1 MYFIPQKQKEKK
13 METVNI
19 REINNE
25 LHTNSGNVL
34 KRLIEVSTAR
44 EQNEIKLKKMKT
56 DYEVLT
62 ESRQRLLY
70 VFAASRLGDFNN
82 IISFSRSIES
92 LKWDAKWQS
101 YKVYEYDTKL
111 GAFYALLKEL
121 PVQQL
126 EELLKYD
133 Y

>member
-1 MYFIPQKQKEKK
+1 